1 MKMTKKIF
9 LKKLLIY
16 LLSVVLLSV
25 SIGDMFI
32 SDDIG
37 TVRAVAPTAIGL
49 DVMYALCEYLGYT
62 TLTYTCGK
70 ELPEISSDDAAKLG
84 HDLMV
89 AIYGTDSIFLPDAPI
104 FQIPQP
110 DGTIVVVTGDGQSYV
125 FGTEALQ
132 ETAATDFT
140 VIQGGKNDGGDDD
153 DDDDDDGNDNIIH
166 FPKLATEA
174 GKKAFAFTIGGALMF
189 GELVSTVYHD
199 WINGEENNLLDPV
212 FEKYPDVTA
221 GDIAEQWS
229 GQVYSFDARLV
240 RFPMT
245 CGYCKQDKLTI
256 SYEFSENVSSP
267 LAFCYTAPVSTSSND
282 GGYYTPII

>member
-1 MKMTKKIF
+1 
-9 LKKLLIY
+9 
-16 LLSVVLLSV
+16 
-25 SIGDMFI
+25 MFI
-32 SDDIG
+32 DADDIG
-37 TVRAVAPTAIGL
+37 TVQAVAPTATGL
-49 DVMYALCEYLGYT
+49 DVMYAICEYFGYT

-70 ELPEISSDDAAKLG
+70 KLPEISSDDAAKLG

-89 AIYGTDSIFLPDAPI
+89 ALYGHDAVFQPDAPI
-104 FQIPQP
+104 YQIPQP
-110 DGTIVVVTGDGQSYV
+110 DGTVAVLTGDGQSYV

-153 DDDDDDGNDNIIH
+153 DDDDDGNDNIIH

-174 GKKAFAFTIGGALMF
+174 GKKAFAFTVGGALMF

-221 GDIAEQWS
+221 EDIAEQWG
-229 GQVYSFDARLV
+229 GQIYSFNARLV
-240 RFPMT
+240 RSPLN
-245 CGYCKQDKLTI
+245 CSYCRKYKGTF
-256 SYEFSENVSSP
+256 SFECSENVNFP
-267 LAFCYTAPVSTSSND
+267 LAFVYSPPASMSSGD
-282 GGYYTPII
+282 GGKIYLL

>member
-1 MKMTKKIF
+1 MKIMKKTF
-9 LKKLLIY
+9 FKRLFIY
-16 LLSVVLLSV
+16 ILSVVILSI
-25 SIGDMFI
+25 SIGDVFI
-32 SDDIG
+32 DTDGIG
-37 TVRAVAPTAIGL
+37 TVHAVAPTAIGL
-49 DVMYALCEYLGYT
+49 DVMYAICEYFGYT

-89 AIYGTDSIFLPDAPI
+89 ALYGHDAIFQPDAPI
-104 FQIPQP
+104 YQIPQQ
-110 DGTIVVVTGDGQSYV
+110 DGTVAVLTGDGQSYV

-153 DDDDDDGNDNIIH
+153 DDNDGDDNNNIIH

-174 GKKAFAFTIGGALMF
+174 GKKAFAFTVGGALLF

-199 WINGEENNLLDPV
+199 WINGEPDNILDPV
-212 FEKYPDVTA
+212 FEKYSDVTA

-229 GQVYSFDARLV
+229 GHGFQLN
-240 RFPMT
+240 MT
-245 CGYCKQDKLTI
+245 AVNHITHVCDCGVTYHG
-256 SYEFSENVSSP
+256 V
-267 LAFCYTAPVSTSSND
+267 
-282 GGYYTPII
+282 